1 MRAVAKVMLLSSAP
15 SLRES
20 VRAVIS
26 TIDSCDL
33 EIASDITAALQLIQ
47 GNRIAVAVIH
57 IPQGESGLESIAEVL
72 WEAALL
78 KNSLPI
84 VVVSDDYNP
93 AEGLTF
99 LRLGVADYMTRPL
112 DLQRLALLVDELS
125 LRARQ
130 LPDPNWEETT
140 VTEEIGET
148 DPFLCGT
155 DALRRIMKQIR
166 QAATQ
171 DSTIMLNGE
180 TGTGKTRLAR
190 LIHELSPRRHRP
202 FLVVNCGSLSETL
215 IESEIFGHV
224 KGAFTGADRDRVGK
238 FAEVGPG
245 TLLLDDIDALSLRLQ
260 AKLLRVVE
268 DREFEPVG
276 SNKTQQFKARLIVA
290 SNRDLQKRI
299 ERNRFRSD
307 LYYRLNVIAFHLPA
321 LRDHRGDIPALV
333 QKFIRQLC
341 AAHKGSP
348 KDISS
353 EAVHVLQKF
362 DWPGNVRELRNVI
375 ERAVVLSG
383 GPLIQIADFPETV
396 LLAQGSGNS
405 LTQLSIPVI
414 TSEKRLPPSPTQS
427 DKETKEYTRVTD
439 ALQQSAN
446 NCSLAAQILGIS
458 RQALYKK
465 LHRLGLK

>member
-1 MRAVAKVMLLSSAP
+1 MRSIAKVLLLSNAP

-33 EIASDITAALQLIQ
+33 EIASDITASLQLIQ
-47 GNRIAVAVIH
+47 RNRIAVAVIH
-57 IPQGESGLESIAEVL
+57 IPQGESGLEPIAKVL

-78 KNSLPI
+78 NSSLPI
-84 VVVSDDYNP
+84 VVVSDDYKP
-93 AEGLTF
+93 EEGLTL

-112 DLQRLALLVDELS
+112 DLQRLALMVDELT

-130 LPDPNWEETT
+130 LPDPNWAETT
-140 VTEEIGET
+140 ITEEIGET

-155 DALRRIMKQIR
+155 DALRKIMKQIR

-190 LIHELSPRRHRP
+190 LIHELSPRRNRP

-215 IESEIFGHV
+215 IESELFGHV
-224 KGAFTGADRDRVGK
+224 RGAFTGADRDRAGK
-238 FAEVGPG
+238 FAEVGSG
-245 TLLLDDIDALSLRLQ
+245 TLLLDDIDALSLKLQ

-276 SNKTQQFKARLIVA
+276 SNKTQLFKARLIVA

-299 ERNRFRSD
+299 GRNRFRSD
-307 LYYRLNVIAFHLPA
+307 LYYRLNVIAFLLPA

-333 QKFIRQLC
+333 QKFIRELC
-341 AAHKGSP
+341 AAHNWKP
-348 KDISS
+348 KDISP
-353 EAVHVLQKF
+353 EAVHALQEF

-383 GPLIQIADFPETV
+383 EPLIQLADFPETM
-396 LLAQGSGNS
+396 LQAHRNGNS
-405 LTQLSIPVI
+405 LTQLSIPAL
-414 TSEKRLPPSPTQS
+414 TSAKRLPPFPTQT
-427 DKETKEYTRVTD
+427 DKETKEFARVTD
-439 ALQQSAN
+439 ALEQSAN
-446 NCSLAAQILGIS
+446 NCSLAAQLLGIS